1 MLTPLKDKE
10 LCHQV
15 ALWMRR
21 ETEREAWGGEGE
33 TEWESGWAGVGG
45 RVGGQRGEG
54 AREQNRPLASG
65 KTQDG

>member
-21 ETEREAWGGEGE
+21 E